1 MNDRWAPLVA
11 AAPFVAPL
19 LPDLEQRYAE
29 PHRAYHGIEHIAAL
43 AELFDEVRRG
53 PGWHAP
59 VEVALAILYHD
70 AIYVPGRHDNE
81 ARSARLAREALRE
94 HWLDIDRIEQ
104 LVLATATHCRDVDAL
119 RDEDLAMFLDA
130 DMSILGAPAVAYDA
144 YVAGVRFEY
153 ANVPPQSFTAGRRAF
168 LESLL
173 ARPTLFHSPFFVARC
188 EAQARANIARELATL
203 A

>member
-1 MNDRWAPLVA
+1 VNVRWAPLVA
-11 AAPFVAPL
+11 AAPFATEL
-19 LPDLEQRYAE
+19 LPDLEQRYGE
-29 PHRAYHGIEHIAAL
+29 PHRAYHGVDHIAAL
-43 AELFDEVRRG
+43 AELFEEVRRG
-53 PGWHAP
+53 PGWHRP

-70 AIYVPGRHDNE
+70 AIYVPGRGDNE

-94 HWLDIDRIEQ
+94 HWLDIDRVEQ

-130 DMSILGAPAVAYDA
+130 DMSILGAPAAIYDA

-153 ANVPPQSFTAGRRAF
+153 ASVSPELFAAGRRAF

-173 ARPTLFHSPFFVARC
+173 ARPTIFHSRFFIARC
-188 EAQARANIARELATL
+188 ETQAHANMARELVTL